1 MYLARILSLFCKK
14 QNMNNQK
21 PYIVKFSGGR
31 SSAMML
37 MKLLKNNQLNP
48 KRGDVIIFN
57 NTSAEHS
64 ATYEFTRQMKKI
76 AEEKYNIPFF
86 WIEYQTYEDSSG
98 TYQWSRK
105 PSYKLVNDQP
115 LSQDNPSGYRY
126 KGEVFEEMISLGGFL
141 PSMVS
146 RVCTISMKIFITNA
160 FLSDWFAQKQSI
172 ERLGH
177 YGSTPKM
184 SDDDVIKTH
193 KKNGGSVPKDILLHK
208 KAFVRNCTFVREKQS
223 WQDWTKVNIVINNEY
238 LTGSVVGNK
247 AQLYGDLAVD
257 YISVLGMRSDE
268 KRRIIKI
275 ENRIDESQENQG
287 KSLFNQPHGENI
299 YAPLVDDNIT
309 QEQVIEFWERQNFN
323 LELPNTGLFSNCLY
337 CPLKSKA
344 KLQQVATLQLEQNID
359 KDTPESID
367 WWINIEKKYSRDLIA
382 EKRPI
387 TLKNTKYV
395 GFFGGISKFV
405 FEDIKKKVDSGEE
418 IDPELLKLDSAIPCN
433 CTD

>member
-1 MYLARILSLFCKK
+1 MSNK
-14 QNMNNQK
+14 K

-48 KRGDVIIFN
+48 KRGDIIIFN
-57 NTSAEHS
+57 NTSAEHP
-64 ATYEFTRQMKKI
+64 ATYEFTRKIKKI
-76 AEEKYNIPFF
+76 AEEEYNIPFF
-86 WIEYQTYEDSSG
+86 WIEYQTYEDSNG
-98 TYQWSRK
+98 TYQWSRR

-115 LSQDNPSGYRY
+115 LSRDNLSGYRY
-126 KGEVFEEMISLGGFL
+126 KGEVFEEMISLSGFL

-146 RVCTISMKIFITNA
+146 RVCTLSMKIFVTNA

-177 YGSTPKM
+177 YGNAPKM

-193 KKNGGSVPKDILLHK
+193 KKNGGSVPKSILLSK
-208 KAFVRNCTFVREKQS
+208 KAFVRSCAFVREKQF
-223 WQDWTKVNIVINNEY
+223 WQDWTKANIVIDNKV
-238 LTGSVVGNK
+238 LTESVVGNK

-257 YISVLGMRSDE
+257 YVSILGIRSDE
-268 KRRIIKI
+268 QRRITKI
-275 ENRIDESQENQG
+275 ENRIDEAQENQG
-287 KSLFNQPHGENI
+287 KSLFNQPHGESI
-299 YAPLVDDNIT
+299 FAPLVDGNIT

-323 LELPNTGLFSNCLY
+323 LKLSNTGLFSNCLY

-344 KLQQVATLQLEQNID
+344 KLQQIATLQLEQNID

-367 WWINIEKKYSRDLIA
+367 WWVNIEKKYSRDLVA
-382 EKRPI
+382 EDRNI
-387 TLKNTKYV
+387 TKDNTKFV
-395 GFFGGISKFV
+395 GFFGGINKFV
-405 FEDIKKKVDSGEE
+405 FEDIKKKVDDGERV
-418 IDPELLKLDSAIPCN
+418 DPELLKLDSAIPCN

>member
-1 MYLARILSLFCKK
+1 
-14 QNMNNQK
+14 MNNQK

-37 MKLLKNNQLNP
+37 MKLLENNQLNP

-115 LSQDNPSGYRY
+115 LSQDNLGGYCY

-146 RVCTISMKIFITNA
+146 RICTISMKIFITNA

-208 KAFVRNCTFVREKQS
+208 KAFVRKCAFVREKQS
-223 WQDWTKVNIVINNEY
+223 WQDWTKAHIAINNES
-238 LTGSVVGNK
+238 LIGSVVGNK

-257 YISVLGMRSDE
+257 YISVLGIRSDE

-323 LELPNTGLFSNCLY
+323 LELSSTGLFSNCLY

-344 KLQQVATLQLEQNID
+344 KLQKIATLQLEQNID